1 MSIDLHVHTTA
12 SDGTWSPTELVRAA
26 AAKGVSVIAVTDH
39 DTLDGVAEATAAG
52 LLHGVEVLPGVEITT
67 EVGPREFHLLGY
79 FVRPEDEALQEQLAT
94 LKNARF
100 ERGREIVRLLNQL
113 GVAISFEEVVRE
125 AQGGAVGRPH
135 VARALFDRG
144 LVSRSQE
151 AFDRWLGKGRP
162 AYVERYKLSPTE
174 AIELLLRSRAIPVL
188 AHPGLSG
195 QDAQIEPLARA
206 GLRGLE
212 VYHTEHSPAMVAHY
226 RALAE
231 RLGLLQTGGSDSHG
245 PRGTRPIDVGGVVV
259 PDELAERLKQAELAQ
274 R

>member
-1 MSIDLHVHTTA
+1 LPVDLHLHTTA

-26 AAKGVSVIAVTDH
+26 AGKGVAVIAVTDH
-39 DTLDGVAEATAAG
+39 DTMDGVPEATAAG
-52 LLHGVEVLPGVEITT
+52 LLHGVEVLSGVEITT

-79 FVRPEDEALQEQLAT
+79 FVRPEDEALQEQLAL
-94 LKNARF
+94 LKSARF
-100 ERGREIVRLLNQL
+100 ERGREMVRRLNQL
-113 GVAISFEEVVRE
+113 GVAVSFDEVLRE
-125 AQGGAVGRPH
+125 AQGGALGRPH
-135 VARALFDRG
+135 VARALFGRG
-144 LVSRSQE
+144 LVSRPQE
-151 AFDRWLGKGRP
+151 AFDRWLGRGRP

-174 AIELLLRSRAIPVL
+174 AIELLQRSRAIPVL

-195 QDAQIEPLARA
+195 QDAQIETLVQA

-212 VYHTEHSPAMVAHY
+212 VYHPEHSPAMVAHY

-245 PRGTRPIDVGGVVV
+245 PRGTRPLDVGEVVV
-259 PDELAERLKQAELAQ
+259 PEELADRLKQAELAQ